1 MNTTLF
7 NRLAAGLLCAAGLAY
22 CHPVLAEI
30 PAGLSTTLPSKLP
43 HVSLG
48 EASALDAKLIGTWAV
63 DYSDFNKDGKA
74 VHRTGQFLVSWVLD
88 GRAVQYLWIVDP
100 SGSRKERE
108 VYTELRY
115 FDPKS
120 RSWNG
125 VFFDPEHAS
134 MAKFTSEPQGD
145 SIVMHSSDLGAAD
158 TRWTFGAIG
167 PNSLVFRDEASDD
180 GGKTWHLRSEDH
192 MTRQAGAKPAG

>member
-1 MNTTLF
+1 MNTSLIS
-7 NRLAAGLLCAAGLAY
+7 RLAAGLLSAAGLA
-22 CHPVLAEI
+22 CTHAVLAGL
-30 PAGLSTTLPSKLP
+30 PAGLSTALPSELP

-48 EASALDAKLIGTWAV
+48 ESSALDAKLIGTWTV
-63 DYSDFNKDGKA
+63 EYSDIKKDGTT
-74 VHRTGQFLVSWVLD
+74 VHRTGQFMASWVLD

-100 SGSRKERE
+100 SGARKERE

-115 FDPKS
+115 FDPQS

-134 MAKFTSEPQGD
+134 TAKFTSEPQGD
-145 SIVMHSSDLGAAD
+145 KIVMHSSDLGAAD
-158 TRWTFGAIG
+158 SRWTFGAIG

-192 MTRQAGAKPAG
+192 MTRQATAKPAG